1 MRKIGRVMH
10 ISPREKAVIKTT
22 RRPLKIGEK
31 VFDRN
36 ERVIGRVSDVF
47 GPVKAPYI
55 EVNIESGD
63 ASSYVGKIL
72 YYSFSKQRKRSKRR
86 R

>member
-22 RRPLKIGEK
+22 RPLKIGEK

-55 EVNIESGD
+55 EVNIEGGD

-72 YYSFSKQRKRSKRR
+72 YYSLSKQKKRSKRR